1 MKDIIKIAAVVIARV
16 FTHLF
21 WIFPIKQNRILFVCH
36 NGGQF
41 SCNPKYIFE
50 KLHSN
55 NNGQYELIWA
65 FNDVH
70 NFKGFFD
77 SDVILVRYRSLKY
90 YYYKATSKITICNVN
105 GSGEVGAR
113 KKQFDIQT
121 WHGGGGGYK
130 KSSTDDK
137 TISKL
142 DIYRLKMDNKRYSL
156 CCASSRTNMNNTILG
171 AMHHKGW
178 VLGGT
183 PRNDILINHD
193 RHDLEGK
200 VKKHFGLSMD
210 ERLLLFAPTWR
221 KDRKPSDYALDYRK
235 LQEVLHERFGGH
247 WTILLRLHHM
257 VKMDENTFSDQ
268 VINAT
273 HYSDMQ
279 ELLYVS
285 DVLMTDYSSSIWDFS
300 FTYKPCFLLCTDLDD
315 FDGERGFYSPI
326 DTWGFPIARSTDELY
341 QNIRAF
347 NHSEFQKKMDRHH
360 KINESFEDGHATEH
374 VAQIIDAVI
383 FSHGKM
389 PEGIPFKQVG
399 GGSEE

>member
-1 MKDIIKIAAVVIARV
+1 MKDTIKIAIVLITRL

-21 WIFPIKQNRILFVCH
+21 WIFPVKKNRILFVCH
-36 NGGQF
+36 NGGQY

-50 KLHSN
+50 WLKAEN
-55 NNGQYELIWA
+55 NSEYELIWA
-65 FNDVH
+65 FNDVEK
-70 NFKGFFD
+70 FKEFFD
-77 SDVILVRYRSLKY
+77 SKVILVRYRSLKY

-113 KKQFDIQT
+113 KQQFDIQT

-142 DIYRLKMDNKRYSL
+142 DVYRLKLDNERYSL

-183 PRNDILINHD
+183 PRNDILVNQN
-193 RHDLEGK
+193 RPDLTDK
-200 VKKHFGLSMD
+200 VRKYFDLPIEEKLF
-210 ERLLLFAPTWR
+210 LFAPTWR
-221 KDRKPSDYALDYRK
+221 KDRKASDYALDYQK
-235 LQEVLHERFGGH
+235 LQEVLNEKFGGQ
-247 WTILLRLHHM
+247 WTILLRFHHM
-257 VKMDENTFSDQ
+257 VKVDDTMVSSQ

-273 HYSDMQ
+273 HYPDMQ
-279 ELLYVS
+279 ELLYAC
-285 DVLMTDYSSSIWDFS
+285 DVLMTDYSSSIWDYS

-326 DTWGFPIARSTDELY
+326 DTWGFPIARSIDELY
-341 QNIRAF
+341 RNIRMF
-347 NHSEFQKKMDRHH
+347 DHVEFRERMERHH

-374 VAQIIDAVI
+374 MVQIINAVV
-383 FSHGKM
+383 FNAGKM
-389 PEGIPFKQVG
+389 PEGIPFKQLG
-399 GGSEE
+399 KGN